1 MYYHILKALSIRSGG
16 MEVLEILGKI
26 NNVLWGPP
34 SLILLFGTGLFLT
47 FVLKGLQF
55 RRLIYAFK
63 IGFGKEDSKD
73 AAAEGDVSHF
83 KALMTALAATIGNGN
98 IAGVATAITLGGPG
112 AIFWMWIVGLL
123 GMATKYAEA
132 LLAVKYRVKN
142 DQGEYSSGPMY
153 YIERG
158 LGKKY
163 KLLAIAFALFG
174 AFAALGIGN
183 SVQSN
188 TIADVTSNSFGMAN
202 WVTGLILVVLV
213 SVIIFGGIQRIS
225 TVASFFVPIMAFL
238 YMGGAILI
246 LILNFDMIIPAFEL
260 IFHYAFNPVAAAGG
274 FLGVVVSE
282 AIRNG
287 VARGIFSNE
296 AGLGT
301 AALIAGNARA
311 DHPVKQALVAMT
323 GTFIVT
329 IIVCTMTGL
338 TLLITGFW
346 DPSGGLL
353 SGVTHEASLEGGA
366 LTSAAFASVLGVAGE
381 YIVSFSVIFFGFST
395 IVGWY
400 VYGEKCFEYL
410 AGSKGIAGYRLVYIA
425 ACGLG
430 TVANLAT
437 VWAFADMA
445 NALMMI
451 PNLIALLLLWK
462 VVVAETNDYFTN
474 FYENAKIAGS
484 VEKKVG

>member
-1 MYYHILKALSIRSGG
+1 M
-16 MEVLEILGKI
+16 LELLGKI
-26 NNVLWGPP
+26 NNVLWGAP
-34 SLILLFGTGLFLT
+34 SLFLLFGTGLFLT
-47 FVLKGLQF
+47 VILKGLQF

-73 AAAEGDVSHF
+73 AGAEGDVSHF

-142 DQGEYSSGPMY
+142 DNGEYSSGPMY

-158 LGKKY
+158 LGRKFKF
-163 KLLAIAFALFG
+163 LAVAFAFFG

-188 TIADVTSNSFGMAN
+188 TIADVTSTSFGMPN
-202 WVTGLILVVLV
+202 WMTGLILVILV
-213 SVIIFGGIQRIS
+213 SVIILGGIQRIS
-225 TVASFFVPIMAFL
+225 AVASIFVPVMAFL
-238 YMGGAILI
+238 YMGGALLI
-246 LILNFDMIIPAFEL
+246 LIINYDMILPAFEL
-260 IFHYAFNPVAAAGG
+260 IFYYAFNPVAAAGG
-274 FLGVVVSE
+274 FIGVVVSE

-296 AGLGT
+296 SGLGT

-329 IIVCTMTGL
+329 IIVCTATGL

-346 DPSGGLL
+346 DPSGGML
-353 SGVTHEASLEGGA
+353 SGVAHDASLEGGA
-366 LTSAAFASVLGVAGE
+366 LTSAAFGSVLGIAGE

-425 ACGLG
+425 ACGVG
-430 TVANLAT
+430 TIVNLAT

-462 VVVAETNDYFTN
+462 VVVSETDDYFTN
-474 FYENAKIAGS
+474 FYEQTKKTGASDNLVNDKRKAG
-484 VEKKVG
+484 

>member
-1 MYYHILKALSIRSGG
+1 MDILA
-16 MEVLEILGKI
+16 ILDRI
-26 NNVLWGPP
+26 NGVLWGTP
-34 SLILLFGTGLFLT
+34 SLILLFGTGLLLT
-47 FVLKGLQF
+47 VMLRGLQF

-63 IGFGKEDSKD
+63 LAFTKEGQASSKD
-73 AAAEGDVSHF
+73 EGDVSNF
-83 KALMTALAATIGNGN
+83 KALMTALAGTIGNGN

-132 LLAVKYRVKN
+132 LLAMKYRVKN
-142 DQGEYSSGPMY
+142 ANGEYSSGPMY
-153 YIERG
+153 YVERG
-158 LGKKY
+158 LGKKF
-163 KLLAIAFALFG
+163 KWLAIAFAVFG

-188 TIADVTSNSFGMAN
+188 TIASVMETSFGVSN
-202 WVTGLILVVLV
+202 IITGILLAGLAGL
-213 SVIIFGGIQRIS
+213 IIFGGIQRIS
-225 TVASFFVPIMAFL
+225 SVASFFVPIMAVL
-238 YMGGAILI
+238 YITGALIILAV
-246 LILNFDMIIPAFEL
+246 NYDQIIPAFQL
-260 IFHYAFNPVAAAGG
+260 IFYYAFNPVAATGG
-274 FLGVVVSE
+274 FIGVLVSE

-301 AALIAGNARA
+301 AALIAGNAKT

-338 TLLITGFW
+338 VLVITGFW
-346 DPSGGLL
+346 DPTGGLI
-353 SGVTHEASLEGGA
+353 SGITHEAGLDGGA
-366 LTSAAFASVLGVAGE
+366 LTTAAFASTLGLVGE
-381 YIVSFSVIFFGFST
+381 YIVAFSVIFFGFST

-410 AGSKGIAGYRLVYIA
+410 VGTKGILLYRGVYIFA
-425 ACGLG
+425 TGIGAIASL
-430 TVANLAT
+430 TV

-451 PNLIALLLLWK
+451 PNLVALILLSK
-462 VVVAETNDYFTN
+462 VVVRETNDF
-474 FYENAKIAGS
+474 FENHYNMAS
-484 VEKKVG
+484 NVQKKAS

>member
-1 MYYHILKALSIRSGG
+1 MGILEL
-16 MEVLEILGKI
+16 LGNI

-163 KLLAIAFALFG
+163 KLLAITFALFG

-202 WVTGLILVVLV
+202 WITGLILVVLV

-238 YMGGAILI
+238 YIGGAILI
-246 LILNFDMIIPAFEL
+246 LILNYDMIIPAFEL
-260 IFHYAFNPVAAAGG
+260 IFHYAFNPIAAAGG

-346 DPSGGLL
+346 DPSGGIL
-353 SGVTHEASLEGGA
+353 SGVTHDATLEGGA
-366 LTSAAFASVLGVAGE
+366 LTSAAFASVLGVVGE
-381 YIVSFSVIFFGFST
+381 YIVSLSVIFFGFST

-410 AGSKGIAGYRLVYIA
+410 AGSKGIAGYRFVYIA
-425 ACGLG
+425 ACGVG

-484 VEKKVG
+484 VEKKVS

>member
-1 MYYHILKALSIRSGG
+1 MDI
-16 MEVLEILGKI
+16 LEILGRI

-47 FVLKGLQF
+47 IALKGLQF
-55 RRLIYAFK
+55 RKLIYAFK

-123 GMATKYAEA
+123 GMATKYGEA

-142 DQGEYSSGPMY
+142 ENGEYSSGPMY

-158 LGKKY
+158 LGRKFKG
-163 KLLAIAFALFG
+163 LAIAFALFG

-202 WVTGLILVVLV
+202 WVTGIILVVLV
-213 SVIIFGGIQRIS
+213 SFIIFGGIQRIS
-225 TVASFFVPIMAFL
+225 AVASFFVPIMAFL
-238 YMGGAILI
+238 YIGGALLI
-246 LILNFDMIIPAFEL
+246 LILNYDMILPAFEL
-260 IFHYAFNPVAAAGG
+260 IFYYAFNPVAAAGG

-329 IIVCTMTGL
+329 IVVCTMTGL

-346 DPSGGLL
+346 DASGGLI
-353 SGVTHEASLEGGA
+353 SGITHDATLEGGA
-366 LTSAAFASVLGVAGE
+366 LTSAAFGSVLGVVGE

-410 AGSKGIAGYRLVYIA
+410 VGSRGIAGYRLVYIA
-425 ACGLG
+425 ACGVG
-430 TVANLAT
+430 TIANLAT

-451 PNLIALLLLWK
+451 PNLVALLLLWK
-462 VVVAETNDYFTN
+462 VIVAETNDYFNN
-474 FYENAKIAGS
+474 FYENAKIARSPERKIG
-484 VEKKVG
+484 

>member
-1 MYYHILKALSIRSGG
+1 MDVLK
-16 MEVLEILGKI
+16 VLEQI
-26 NNVLWGPP
+26 NGVLWGPP

-47 FVLKGLQF
+47 IVLRGLQF
-55 RRLIYAFK
+55 RRLLYAFK

-142 DQGEYSSGPMY
+142 AKGEYSSGPMY

-158 LGKKY
+158 LGQKFKW
-163 KLLAIAFALFG
+163 LAIAFAFFG

-188 TIADVTSNSFGMAN
+188 TIADVTKNSFSMPH
-202 WVTGLILVVLV
+202 WLTGVLLVALV
-213 SVIIFGGIQRIS
+213 SVIVFGGIQRIS

-238 YMGGAILI
+238 YMGGATLI
-246 LILNFDMIIPAFEL
+246 LILNYDMILPAFGL
-260 IFHYAFNPVAAAGG
+260 IFYYAFNPVAAAGG
-274 FLGVVVSE
+274 FLGIVVSE

-353 SGVTHEASLEGGA
+353 SGVPHDATLEGGA
-366 LTSAAFASVLGVAGE
+366 LTSAAFGSVLGIVGE

-410 AGSKGIAGYRLVYIA
+410 VGSKGIASYRLVYIA
-425 ACGLG
+425 ACGIG
-430 TVANLAT
+430 TVANLST

-451 PNLIALLLLWK
+451 PNLIGLLLLWK
-462 VVVAETNDYFTN
+462 VIVNETNDYFTN
-474 FYENAKIAGS
+474 FYREAELARSAG
-484 VEKKVG
+484 KPINQ

>member
-1 MYYHILKALSIRSGG
+1 
-16 MEVLEILGKI
+16 MEILEILSKI

-63 IGFGKEDSKD
+63 IGFGKEDSND
-73 AAAEGDVSHF
+73 ATAEGDVSHF

-112 AIFWMWIVGLL
+112 AIFWMWVVGLL
-123 GMATKYAEA
+123 GMATKYGEA

-142 DQGEYSSGPMY
+142 DSGEYSSGPMY

-163 KLLAIAFALFG
+163 KLLAVTFALFG

-188 TIADVTSNSFGMAN
+188 TIADVTSNSFGIVN

-213 SVIIFGGIQRIS
+213 SFIIFGGIQRIS

-238 YMGGAILI
+238 YIGGAIII
-246 LILNFDMIIPAFEL
+246 LALNYEMIIPAFKL
-260 IFHYAFNPVAAAGG
+260 IFYYAFNPVAAAGG
-274 FLGVVVSE
+274 FLGVVVTE

-329 IIVCTMTGL
+329 IVVCTMTGL

-346 DPSGGLL
+346 DASGGLI
-353 SGVTHEASLEGGA
+353 SGVTHDATLEGGA
-366 LTSAAFASVLGVAGE
+366 LTSAAFSSVLGVVGE

-400 VYGEKCFEYL
+400 IYGEKCFEYL
-410 AGSKGIAGYRLVYIA
+410 AGSKGLAGYRLVYIA
-425 ACGLG
+425 ACGIG
-430 TVANLAT
+430 TVANLTT

-462 VVVAETNDYFTN
+462 VIVAETNDYFTN
-474 FYENAKIAGS
+474 FYGN
-484 VEKKVG
+484 VKVARSEEREIS

>member
-1 MYYHILKALSIRSGG
+1 MNLL
-16 MEVLEILGKI
+16 EVLGKI
-26 NNVLWGPP
+26 NGVLWGPP

-47 FVLKGLQF
+47 IALRGLQF
-55 RRLIYAFK
+55 RRLFYAFK
-63 IGFGKEDSKD
+63 IGFGKEDSQD

-123 GMATKYAEA
+123 GMATKYGEA

-142 DQGEYSSGPMY
+142 DKGEYSSGPMY
-153 YIERG
+153 YIEKG
-158 LGKKY
+158 LGKKF
-163 KLLAIAFALFG
+163 KFLAIAFALFG

-188 TIADVTSNSFGMAN
+188 TIADVTSNSFGMPN
-202 WVTGLILVVLV
+202 WVTGVVLIVLV

-238 YMGGAILI
+238 YMGGALLI
-246 LILNFDMIIPAFEL
+246 LILNYDMILPAFEL
-260 IFHYAFNPVAAAGG
+260 IFQYAFNPVSAAGG
-274 FLGVVVSE
+274 FVGIVVSE

-287 VARGIFSNE
+287 VSRGIFSNE

-329 IIVCTMTGL
+329 IVVCTMTGI

-346 DPSGGLL
+346 DPSGGLI
-353 SGVTHEASLEGGA
+353 SGVTHNASLEGGA
-366 LTSAAFASVLGVAGE
+366 LTSAAFGSVLGLAGE
-381 YIVSFSVIFFGFST
+381 YIVSLSVIFFGFST

-400 VYGEKCFEYL
+400 VYGEKCFEYI
-410 AGSKGIAGYRLVYIA
+410 AGSRGIAGYRFVYIA
-425 ACGLG
+425 ACGIG

-462 VVVAETNDYFTN
+462 IIVSETNDYFTH
-474 FYENAKIAGS
+474 FYQQT
-484 VEKKVG
+484 KVKDEGNQNRYVS

>member
-1 MYYHILKALSIRSGG
+1 MSIKDILESISD
-16 MEVLEILGKI
+16 I
-26 NNVLWGPP
+26 LWGPP

-47 FVLKGLQF
+47 IALKGLQF
-55 RRLIYAFK
+55 RRLGHAFK
-63 IGFGKEDSKD
+63 LGFGKEDKSD
-73 AAAEGDVSHF
+73 SAAEGDISHF
-83 KALMTALAATIGNGN
+83 KTLMTTLSATIGIGN
-98 IAGVATAITLGGPG
+98 IAGVATAVTLGGPG

-132 LLAVKYRVKN
+132 LLAVKFRVKN
-142 DQGEYSSGPMY
+142 DRGEYSSGPMY
-153 YIERG
+153 YIEKG
-158 LGKKY
+158 LGKKF
-163 KLLAIAFALFG
+163 KFLAIGFALFG
-174 AFAALGIGN
+174 AIAALGIGN

-188 TIADVTSNSFGMAN
+188 TIADVASTSFGVPG
-202 WVTGLILVVLV
+202 WVTGVILVILV
-213 SVIIFGGIQRIS
+213 SFIIFGGIQRIS
-225 TVASFFVPIMAFL
+225 TVASFFVPIMAIL

-246 LILNFDMIIPAFEL
+246 LILNYNLIIPAFEM
-260 IFHYAFNPVAAAGG
+260 IFYYAFNPVAAVGG
-274 FLGVVVSE
+274 FVGIVVAE

-301 AALIAGNARA
+301 AALIAGSARA

-338 TLLITGFW
+338 VLLITGFW
-346 DPSGGLL
+346 DQTGGLI
-353 SGVTHEASLEGGA
+353 SNVAHDASLEGGA
-366 LTSAAFASVLGVAGE
+366 LTTAAFGSVLGVVGE
-381 YIVSFSVIFFGFST
+381 YIVSLSVVFFGFST

-410 AGSKGIAGYRLVYIA
+410 VGTKGITAYRLTYVG
-425 ACGLG
+425 ACFIG
-430 TVANLAT
+430 TIANLAT
-437 VWAFADMA
+437 VWAFADVA

-462 VVVAETNDYFTN
+462 VVVAETNDYFEN
-474 FYENAKIAGS
+474 FYQKG
-484 VEKKVG
+484 KY

>member
-1 MYYHILKALSIRSGG
+1 MMDII
-16 MEVLEILGKI
+16 GKI
-26 NNVLWGPP
+26 NGVLWGTP

-47 FVLKGLQF
+47 VALKGLQF
-55 RRLIYAFK
+55 RRLLYAFK
-63 IGFGKEDSKD
+63 LGFGREEESS
-73 AAAEGDVSHF
+73 AAEGDVSNF

-123 GMATKYAEA
+123 GMATKYSEA
-132 LLAVKYRVKN
+132 LLAMKYRVKN
-142 DQGEYSSGPMY
+142 ENGEYSGGPMY
-153 YIERG
+153 YVEKG
-158 LGKKY
+158 LGKKW
-163 KLLAIAFALFG
+163 KFLGVAFALFG

-188 TIADVTSNSFGMAN
+188 TIAEVMNNSFSVSGLT
-202 WVTGLILVVLV
+202 TGIILAVLT
-213 SVIIFGGIQRIS
+213 SLIIFGGIQRIS

-238 YMGGAILI
+238 YVGGALLI
-246 LILNFDMIIPAFEL
+246 LAINFDQIIPAFQL

-274 FLGVVVSE
+274 FVGVAVVE
-282 AIRNG
+282 AIRSG
-287 VARGIFSNE
+287 VSRGIFSNE

-301 AALIAGNARA
+301 AALIAGNAKT

-338 TLLITGFW
+338 VLIITGFW
-346 DPSGGLL
+346 DSSGGLL
-353 SGVTHEASLEGGA
+353 SGVQHDPSLDGGA
-366 LTSAAFASVLGVAGE
+366 LTSAAFASTLGIVGE
-381 YIVSFSVIFFGFST
+381 YIVAFSVIFFGFST

-410 AGSKGIAGYRLVYIA
+410 VGQKGILGYRFVYII

-430 TVANLAT
+430 AVANLSV

-451 PNLIALLLLWK
+451 PNLVALLLLWK
-462 VVVAETNDYFTN
+462 VIVNETNDF
-474 FYENAKIAGS
+474 FENHYKLT
-484 VEKKVG
+484 EYKKAS